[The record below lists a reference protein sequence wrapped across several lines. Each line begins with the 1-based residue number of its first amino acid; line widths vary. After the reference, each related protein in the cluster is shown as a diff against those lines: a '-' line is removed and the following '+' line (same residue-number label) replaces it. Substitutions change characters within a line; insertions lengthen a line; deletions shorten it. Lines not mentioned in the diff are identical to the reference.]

1 MSLERKLKELGRA
14 RAARPRERAV
24 KDAWKKLEAEDGLST
39 REKLERLITL
49 TRRDVRPPARPETP
63 GPARRPRGEAVRV
76 FENAYVL
83 EARYGRI
90 PIAMGLQVPGDVL
103 MFLGRDSAFETL
115 DLSTALFID
124 LETTGLAGG
133 TGTVAFLAG
142 LGFYRDGRFKV
153 VQFFLADLAEEER
166 FLDSLARYFDEMGF
180 RSLVTYNGKAFDL
193 PLLETRY
200 ALQRRPFP
208 LEGLPHLDFL
218 FSARGLWKHK
228 YESCRLFHLAREIVR
243 AEREEDIPG
252 AEIPIRYFQYLRT
265 GDFSL
270 IEPILYHNQ
279 EDILSLLG
287 VVVSGAQLVAREAE
301 EAEQGGADGMDL
313 VGVARLHE
321 RAGNVEKSVTLFE
334 RALRNGGLSG
344 EVSVSVR
351 KKLSVHFKRTR
362 DWDKALGL
370 WREMGA
376 GDDAACFREI
386 AMYYE
391 HREKNYEAAL
401 GAAEEGWALVRSES
415 AGLCRDF
422 EKRIARLKAKAG
434 RRRA

>member
-1 MSLERKLKELGRA
+1 MSLERKLKELGRT

-24 KDAWKKLEAEDGLST
+24 RDAWEKLEAEDGLST

-49 TRRDVRPPARPETP
+49 TRREVRPPARPAA
-63 GPARRPRGEAVRV
+63 GPVRRPRGEGVRT
-76 FENAYVL
+76 FENAFVL

-133 TGTVAFLAG
+133 TGTVPFLAG

-153 VQFFLADLAEEER
+153 VQFFLADLAEEGR
-166 FLDSLARYFDEMGF
+166 FLSELARFFDEMGF
-180 RSLVTYNGKAFDL
+180 RSLVTYNGKAFDI
-193 PLLETRY
+193 PILETRY

-228 YESCRLFHLAREIVR
+228 HESCRLFHLAREIVR

-252 AEIPIRYFQYLRT
+252 AEIPLRYFQFLRT
-265 GDFSL
+265 GDFSF
-270 IEPILYHNQ
+270 IEPVLYHNQ

-287 VVVSGAQLVAREAE
+287 VVVSGAQLVARESEAAE
-301 EAEQGGADGMDL
+301 SGAADGMDL

-321 RAGNVEKSVTLFE
+321 RAGNLAKSVTLFE

-344 EVSVSVR
+344 DVSASVR

-376 GDDAACFREI
+376 GDDPACFREI

-391 HREKNYEAAL
+391 HREKNYDAAL
-401 GAAEEGWALVRSES
+401 GAAEEGWALSQS
-415 AGLCRDF
+415 GTSGLRRDF

-434 RRRA
+434 GRRE

>member
-1 MSLERKLKELGRA
+1 MSLEKKLKELGAR
-14 RAARPRERAV
+14 RAAQPRERAV
-24 KDAWKKLEAEDGLST
+24 RAAWEKLESEEGLST
-39 REKLERLITL
+39 KEKLERLITL
-49 TRRDVRPPARPETP
+49 TRRDVRSAPPPAPEPFRPP
-63 GPARRPRGEAVRV
+63 LGEAVRT

-83 EARYGRI
+83 EANYGRI
-90 PIAMGLQVPGDVL
+90 ALSMGLQVPGDVL

-115 DLSTALFID
+115 DLSTALFLD

-153 VQFFLADLAEEER
+153 VQYFLADLAEEKR
-166 FLDSLARYFDEMGF
+166 FLDDLSRFFDEMGF
-180 RSLVTYNGKAFDL
+180 RSLVTYNGKAFDI

-200 ALQRRPFP
+200 ALQRRKFP
-208 LEGLPHLDFL
+208 LDGLPHLDFL

-252 AEIPIRYFQYLRT
+252 AEIPMRYFQYLRS

-287 VVVSGAQLVAREAE
+287 VVVSGARLVTREAE
-301 EAEQGGADGMDL
+301 EAGHGGADGMDL

-362 DWDKALGL
+362 EWEKAVGL
-370 WREMGA
+370 WRELSGE
-376 GDDAACFREI
+376 DDATCFREL

-391 HREKNYEAAL
+391 HREKNYDAAL
-401 GAAEEGWALVRSES
+401 GAAEEGRALALSAP
-415 AGLCRDF
+415 AGLRRDF
-422 EKRIARLKAKAG
+422 EKRIARLQAKA
-434 RRRA
+434 RRREE